1 MGAGAIFLIV
11 VVGIVFAVGAALLLG
26 VGSTLR
32 RRKMDPEGDKLEGG
46 TEGGADAQQP
56 GHRPE
61 HVRVSTEKRVRVIA
75 NR

>member
-1 MGAGAIFLIV
+1 MGVGAIFLIV
-11 VVGIVFAVGAALLLG
+11 IVGIVFAVGAALLLG

-46 TEGGADAQQP
+46 TEGGADGEQP

-61 HVRVSTEKRVRVIA
+61 HVRVSTEERVRFIA